1 MRWIFQLMDGIHFVT
16 LNMNG
21 IAQKIIQGWTNMK
34 QKIIRLMGK
43 TIMQIYGLGDNVNL
57 KLEGSSM

>member
-1 MRWIFQLMDGIHFVT
+1 MDGIHFVT

-21 IAQKIIQGWTNMK
+21 VIQKIIQGWTEIK

-43 TIMQIYGLGDNVNL
+43 TVMQIYDLGDNVNL
-57 KLEGSSM
+57 QLGGSSM